1 MKTLSLTDTRNRLL
15 KIVEQME
22 RDPSTVVAVSKRGKP
37 VMALLPM
44 EVYEGLL
51 ETLEILGDEKAMHSI
66 RKSIGQLKAGKTIP
80 WEKARASLDLEG
92 EA

>member
-22 RDPSTVVAVSKRGKP
+22 QEPSTVVAVSKRGKP
-37 VMALLPM
+37 VMALLSM

-51 ETLEILGDEKAMHSI
+51 ETLEILGDAKAMASI
-66 RKSIGQLKAGKTIP
+66 RKSIRQLKAGKTIP
-80 WEKARASLDLEG
+80 WEKAKRSLDLEG
-92 EA
+92 